1 MTWHVVRLDDA
12 SPSPWKNGGGTTR
25 ELVSWPRADD
35 WLWRISVAEVTK
47 SGPFSRF
54 EGIERW
60 FAVLEGDGVA
70 LSIGGDV
77 HRLTDVSAPFFFDGG
92 QATDCDLLGG
102 ATRDFNLMTRRGAA
116 TATVTRVQG
125 PLKALIDATE
135 IIAIYSI
142 STGTTALFD
151 SEMLKCE
158 PHSLVWRIAARPTVL
173 ALDATQALM
182 IRIALNPAARNA
194 VTVASNDRHNAAP
207 KDTR

>member
-1 MTWHVVRLDDA
+1 MTWQVLHLKDV

-25 ELVSWPRADD
+25 ELVTWPKADD
-35 WLWRISVAEVTK
+35 WLWRISVAEVTR

-54 EGIERW
+54 DGIERW

-77 HRLTDVSAPFFFDGG
+77 HRLTDLSPPFFFDGG

-116 TATVTRVQG
+116 TAIVARVQG
-125 PLKALIDATE
+125 PLKASIDATE

-142 STGTTALFD
+142 STGTSARFD
-151 SEMLKCE
+151 SQMLNCE
-158 PHSLVWRIAARPTVL
+158 PHSLYWQVAARPAIL
-173 ALDATQALM
+173 ELDATQALM
-182 IRIALNPAARNA
+182 IRIVLNPAARNA
-194 VTVASNDRHNAAP
+194 QAAASNDGQSSAP
-207 KDTR
+207 KDIP